1 MDTSVAPV
9 IKVDLDSPQAFA
21 RKTVIVTGASS
32 GIGLEIA
39 EFFYDLGC
47 NVVFVGGRNRPDT
60 YVGLD
65 SSRALACQ
73 CDISSWDSQTEAFE
87 AAIKKF
93 GHIDVVCL
101 NAGVAEP
108 RGQFFDLKVDHTGRP
123 LAPDLRVL
131 DVDLKGTLYGVALGF
146 YYLRDTGGT
155 VIMVT
160 SRAGYGGNE
169 IMPAYSAA
177 KNGATGLLR
186 SLAGSA
192 KEKGIA
198 LTIVA
203 PHITF
208 TPGVFLQQYKRGKE
222 AFDQM
227 RAKLQAVGV
236 NLSSSRTC
244 AIACAY
250 LVQGGLEMS
259 GVGLLVEDDEIYNL
273 EQSIN
278 DNLPAWFKVK
288 GDTRAARDEYAKQ
301 MERDQANA
309 HGDRHRAKP
318 EWAKSHSDRNM

>member
-9 IKVDLDSPQAFA
+9 VNVDLDSLQSFA
-21 RKTVIVTGASS
+21 GKTIIVTGASS

-47 NVVFVGGRNRPDT
+47 NVVFVGGRKRPDT
-60 YVGLD
+60 YVDLD
-65 SSRALACQ
+65 SSRTLVCQ
-73 CDISSWDSQTEAFE
+73 CDISSWDSQVEIFE
-87 AAIKKF
+87 AAKQKF
-93 GHIDVVCL
+93 GHIDIICL
-101 NAGVAEP
+101 NAGIAEP
-108 RGQFFDLKVDHTGRP
+108 RGQFFDVKVDQTGKP
-123 LAPDLRVL
+123 LPPDLRVL
-131 DVDLKGTLYGVALGF
+131 DVDLKGTVYGVALGF
-146 YYLRDTGGT
+146 HYLREGGGT
-155 VIMVT
+155 IIMVT

-169 IMPAYSAA
+169 IMPGYSAA

-208 TPGVFLQQYKRGKE
+208 TPGVFPQQYKRGKE

-227 RAKLQAVGV
+227 RTELQVMGI

-250 LVQGGLEMS
+250 LVNGGLEMS
-259 GVGLLVEDDEIYNL
+259 GTGLLVENDEIYNI

-288 GDTRAARDEYAKQ
+288 SDTKAAREEYIKQ
-301 MERDQANA
+301 MERDQAVKTQA
-309 HGDRHRAKP
+309 AGQVC
-318 EWAKSHSDRNM
+318 